1 MGSFYQPQ
9 GVFIDT
15 QTLRT
20 LPRRHLISGLAEV
33 IKYGV
38 IYDYEFLTYLD
49 SRLTDILNLKDD
61 VLKEVIRRC
70 CEIKAEV
77 VVADEKEQGLRKIL
91 NCGHTVGHALEAATD
106 YREYTHGE
114 AVLVGMYAETLM
126 AEELGLIDQR
136 YCTEILALIGKTGM
150 EFSLDSILGEKLVDH
165 MMKDK
170 KNRDSR
176 ISFILPRG
184 RGETAEVLLT
194 RQEAWGLLRK
204 FMG

>member
-1 MGSFYQPQ
+1 
-9 GVFIDT
+9 
-15 QTLRT
+15 
-20 LPRRHLISGLAEV
+20 
-33 IKYGV
+33 
-38 IYDYEFLTYLD
+38 
-49 SRLTDILNLKDD
+49 
-61 VLKEVIRRC
+61 
-70 CEIKAEV
+70 
-77 VVADEKEQGLRKIL
+77 
-91 NCGHTVGHALEAATD
+91 
-106 YREYTHGE
+106 
-114 AVLVGMYAETLM
+114 M